1 MPVFRVGDLVKP
13 NPGHPSFVSEENP
26 DALGIIIEMRDI
38 IHRRPEAK
46 VLWDEPATPLWSF
59 IENLRPVQPDGRPG
73 ITPS

>member
-1 MPVFRVGDLVKP
+1 MPVYRVGDLVKP

-46 VLWDEPATPLWSF
+46 IIWNDILDEPPGWHPLHE
-59 IENLRPVQPDGRPG
+59 IMQAEEQQ
-73 ITPS
+73 